1 MIYPRSSSLKYDLIV
16 YIEADIC
23 GISLSWCGTCNRHPY
38 NICVSDIIYNV
49 HDFSVLYNDNVG
61 PSICEDW
68 SLTRMLKG
76 PALPD
81 NATKRMIEAH

>member
-1 MIYPRSSSLKYDLIV
+1 MYPRSSSLKYELIV

-23 GISLSWCGTCNRHPY
+23 GISLFLCDTCNMHTY

-49 HDFSVLYNDNVG
+49 HDYNDTVG
-61 PSICEDW
+61 LITCEGW
-68 SLTRMLKG
+68 SFTRMWKV

-81 NATKRMIEAH
+81 NATKRMIYAH